1 MRGEESMIIDMHTHI
16 FPEKIAMKTIEYL
29 GGIIQTGAYAN
40 GRKEGLITSMQEA
53 GIDLSVIL
61 PVVTKASQF
70 ESINRFALQF
80 QERPL
85 YSLGGIHPASERY
98 KEELKQLRDMGFI
111 GIKLHPDY
119 QEMYFNDIQLKRV
132 IDYASNLGLIVVTH
146 SGNDPLSPED
156 VHCTPKMV
164 REVIRE
170 VQPEKMVLAHM
181 GGNDLLDDIEEYL
194 IGENVYLD
202 TGYVLDHIPAERMIR
217 MFRNHSCDKIL
228 FATDS
233 PWASQKA
240 YVDYMKNMDL
250 TAEEKEKIFWKNAAD
265 LLKINIEK

>member
-1 MRGEESMIIDMHTHI
+1 MIIDMHTHI
-16 FPEKIAMKTIEYL
+16 FPEKIAERTIAHL
-29 GGIIQTGAYAN
+29 GGIIQTGAYTN
-40 GRKEGLITSMQEA
+40 GTQEGLIASMQEA

-61 PVVTKASQF
+61 PVVTKPSQF
-70 ESINRFALQF
+70 ESINQFALQF
-80 QERPL
+80 REAPL
-85 YSLGGIHPASERY
+85 YSLGGIHPASEHY
-98 KEELKQLRDMGFI
+98 KEELRQLKDMGFA
-111 GIKLHPDY
+111 GIKFHPDY
-119 QEMYFNDIQLKRV
+119 QEMYFNDIQMKRV
-132 IDYASNLGLIVVTH
+132 IDYAANLGLVVVTH

-164 REVIRE
+164 REVLRE

-202 TGYVLDHIPAERMIR
+202 TGYVLDHIPEERMIQ
-217 MFRNHSCDKIL
+217 MFRNHSCDRIL

-233 PWASQKA
+233 PWGSQKA
-240 YVDYMKNMDL
+240 YVEYMKNMHITD
-250 TAEEKEKIFWKNAAD
+250 EEREKIFWKNAAK